1 MIPIVKPTE
10 MEQEIFELELDSF
23 VPDMALDAHAHMWAG
38 TPTYG
43 EASELSSWTEEDMTV
58 AKFRELMTDFMPGR
72 TFGGLMLALP
82 MGIHGMPPAA
92 LDTVTFQAEHIAS
105 QANPDPLCGS
115 TMFVSPKLDPDYVRQ
130 EVQRLNI
137 NGLKCYHTESERRP
151 TSDSDIPEYLP
162 EEFIRIAHDFGMTVT
177 LHMVKPRAVADPSN
191 QHWIRTY
198 CEKYPNMN
206 MVLAHAA
213 RSFNPVWAME
223 GIASLKGLP
232 NVYCDTA
239 AIGEV
244 GACEAIIE
252 NLGHDRLVWAT
263 DFPLTHWRGNYV
275 AFGNTHFWVGSDY
288 VHDDKQD
295 EYVFHGLEQLRV
307 IKQAAWHQRLNDSQV
322 EDIFFNNLG
331 GLLDI
336 IG

>member
-1 MIPIVKPTE
+1 MIPTVKANE
-10 MEQEIFELELDSF
+10 IEREIFQRELDSF
-23 VPDMALDAHAHMWAG
+23 VPDSALDAHAHMWAG
-38 TPTYG
+38 APTYG
-43 EASELSSWTEEDMTV
+43 ERSPMSLWTEEDMTV
-58 AKFRELMTDFMPGR
+58 PLFRELMADLMPGR
-72 TFGGLMLALP
+72 TVGGLMLALP

-92 LDTVTFQAEHIAS
+92 PDTVTFQAEHIARE
-105 QANPDPLCGS
+105 ANPDPLCGS

-130 EVQRLNI
+130 EVDRLDV

-151 TSDSDIPEYLP
+151 TPDSDIPEFLP
-162 EEFIRIAHDFGMTVT
+162 EEFVRIAHERGMTVT
-177 LHMVKPRAVADPSN
+177 LHMVKDRAVADPSN
-191 QHWIRTY
+191 QHWIRAY
-198 CEKYPNMN
+198 CEKYPDMN
-206 MVLAHAA
+206 LILAHAA

-275 AFGNTHFWVGSDY
+275 AFGNQHNWVGPDD
-288 VHDDKQD
+288 VHDDRQD
-295 EYVFHGLEQLRV
+295 KYVFHGLEQLRV
-307 IKQAAWHQRLNDSQV
+307 VKQAAWHRRLSDSQV
-322 EDIFFNNLG
+322 EDVFFNNLAR
-331 GLLDI
+331 LLGI
-336 IG
+336 TG